1 MKRYFG
7 VNKRTFFRNCVIT
20 QYGVIYSHVF
30 SWCLARP
37 NCVGNTHKRGKE
49 KQLRFIVVG
58 KPVIPTFFLSLT
70 RVQWPHDTNHPVWR
84 TLSRHPHD
92 HFFRLNKVS
101 LSLFHVECP
110 TRRLG
115 RPEMVRVP
123 FLHTWYRSPS
133 RRSDLQLSKHQ
144 SIFSENNCFP
154 SFLVFFL
161 ISGDCGGLPEEVIC
175 RDNGNPTYG
184 INRR

>member
-1 MKRYFG
+1 MILLLLFLQKQSL
-7 VNKRTFFRNCVIT
+7 VISFYLSHAYRDPTIPTT
-20 QYGVIYSHVF
+20 QYGGLCHVTYT
-30 SWCLARP
+30 
-37 NCVGNTHKRGKE
+37 GT
-49 KQLRFIVVG
+49 
-58 KPVIPTFFLSLT
+58 
-70 RVQWPHDTNHPVWR
+70 
-84 TLSRHPHD
+84 HD

-133 RRSDLQLSKHQ
+133 RRSDLQLSKNQ

-161 ISGDCGGLPEEVIC
+161 ISGDCGGLPEEVISLNFVSV
-175 RDNGNPTYG
+175 RTIKG
-184 INRR
+184 